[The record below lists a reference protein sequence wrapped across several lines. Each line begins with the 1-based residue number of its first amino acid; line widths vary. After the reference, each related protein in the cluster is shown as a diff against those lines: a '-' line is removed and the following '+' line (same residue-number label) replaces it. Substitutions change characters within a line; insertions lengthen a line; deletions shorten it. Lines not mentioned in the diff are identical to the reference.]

1 LVSIALWGIIM
12 AIHETIM
19 RAAIAD
25 MIPKERRGV
34 SYGVFNVIYGAAWF
48 AGSATIGLL
57 YGFSIP
63 AMILFVLSTEAA
75 AFLIYIYLHKRA
87 ASSKSHS

>member
-1 LVSIALWGIIM
+1 M

-34 SYGVFNVIYGAAWF
+34 SYGVFNVIYGEAWF

-57 YGFSIP
+57 YGYLFP
-63 AMILFVLSTEAA
+63 EMILFVLSTEAA
-75 AFLIYIYLHKRA
+75 AFLAYIYLHKQA
-87 ASSKSHS
+87 ANSKSHN